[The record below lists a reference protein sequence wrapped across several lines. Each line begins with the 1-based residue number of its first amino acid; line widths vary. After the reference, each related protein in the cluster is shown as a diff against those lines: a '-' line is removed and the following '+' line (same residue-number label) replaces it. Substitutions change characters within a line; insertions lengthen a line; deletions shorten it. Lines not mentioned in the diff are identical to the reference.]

1 MCESKEEMMEAVIDV
16 INIAVESSDLRNELD
31 VGVVLGLLECCET
44 VANMP
49 NKNKRK
55 EWIKPWRQQR
65 ESRGSFSMLMRELSS
80 DVSSFFSYIRMDQN
94 TFQYILNGIESDITK
109 QNTIMR
115 QSIPADEKLPATL
128 RFLATGETY
137 ASTNYQTR
145 LSDSF
150 LSNAVPQVCA
160 AIWNKFKGEYLKV
173 ML

>member
-80 DVSSFFSYIRMDQN
+80 DVSSFFHTFVWIKTLSN
-94 TFQYILNGIESDITK
+94 TF
-109 QNTIMR
+109 
-115 QSIPADEKLPATL
+115 
-128 RFLATGETY
+128 
-137 ASTNYQTR
+137 
-145 LSDSF
+145 
-150 LSNAVPQVCA
+150 
-160 AIWNKFKGEYLKV
+160 
-173 ML
+173 